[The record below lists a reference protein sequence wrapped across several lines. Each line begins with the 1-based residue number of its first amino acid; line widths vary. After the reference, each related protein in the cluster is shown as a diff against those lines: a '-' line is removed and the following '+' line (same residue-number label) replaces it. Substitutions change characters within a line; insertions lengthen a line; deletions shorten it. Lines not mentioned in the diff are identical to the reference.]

1 MIIKILGVKI
11 NLNKKDEV
19 LEEVRKYLTT
29 NNKEQITNNKNR
41 VNPLVIFT
49 PNPEIIN
56 YAQKDLLFKQIVNSA
71 QINIPDG
78 AGLCFAIEKKFH
90 MKTARLS
97 GTDLMM
103 DFCNLSSKNSFTI
116 GLIGGRGDV
125 AVATRECLLRDYPNL
140 KIEVLEAPEFRIQNS
155 EFRIQNKE
163 NKILNSKLI
172 LNSQFIT
179 LNSFGKQNRETEGY
193 FKSLAGE
200 LMDKKID
207 ILFVALGFPK
217 QEYFIELLRKT
228 YIGKD
233 TDSSDRL
240 NMCPRGIVMMGVG
253 GAFDYISGRVK
264 RAPFWMR
271 KKGLE
276 WMFRLLHEPK
286 RIIRMLRGSVFFYRI
301 FTR

>member
-1 MIIKILGVKI
+1 MTIKILGVKI

-19 LEEVRKYLTT
+19 LEEVRKYLVTK
-29 NNKEQITNNKNR
+29 NKEQITKNKNR

-56 YAQKDLLFKQIVNSA
+56 YAQKDSFFKQIVNSA

-78 AGLCFAIEKKFH
+78 AGLCLAIEKKFH
-90 MKTARLS
+90 LKTVRLS

-103 DFCNLSSKNSFTI
+103 DICNLSSKNSFTI

-125 AVATRECLLRDYPNL
+125 ALATRECLLRDYPNL
-140 KIEVLEAPEFRIQNS
+140 KIEVLEGPEIIVSGIKYQVSSIRDKNIPDTKY
-155 EFRIQNKE
+155 I
-163 NKILNSKLI
+163 ILN
-172 LNSQFIT
+172 T
-179 LNSFGKQNRETEGY
+179 EEKQAERTELY
-193 FKSLAGE
+193 FKNLVKE
-200 LMDKKID
+200 LQDKKID

-240 NMCPRGIVMMGVG
+240 NRCPRDIVMMGVG
-253 GAFDYISGRVK
+253 GAFDYISGRVQ
-264 RAPFWMR
+264 RAPLWM
-271 KKGLE
+271 KEKGLE
-276 WMFRLLHEPK
+276 WLYRLVNEPWRYK
-286 RIIRMLRGSVFFYRI
+286 RQLAGMSFFWQVFLDHQDN
-301 FTR
+301 